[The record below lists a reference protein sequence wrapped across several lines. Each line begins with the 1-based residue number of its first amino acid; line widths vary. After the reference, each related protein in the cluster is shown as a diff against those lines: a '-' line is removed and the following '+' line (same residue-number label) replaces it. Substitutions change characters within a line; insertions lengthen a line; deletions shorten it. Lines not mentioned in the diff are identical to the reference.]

1 MHSPPLDHVMEKI
14 LPVVDPSGSDSAMLD
29 NALEFLLYSGMDL
42 PKAVMLTIPE
52 PWSQNRDMP
61 RAIQDMYHYYA
72 TMMEPWDGP
81 AAILFSDGDVVGACL
96 DRNGLRPI
104 RYYLTD
110 DGTVILASEVG
121 VLDLPPEKI
130 VRKSRL
136 GPGKMLL
143 LDTRTGQV
151 REDEAIKSGYAAA
164 HPYGEWLDRSL
175 VSLRDLPSPNRKVPH
190 NSQALRDKLYQ
201 VFGYTYEDII
211 QSILPM
217 ARGGHEPTMSMG
229 TDIPLAVLSQRQ
241 QSLFSYFK
249 QLFAQVTNP
258 PIDAIREEVVTDTT
272 VYVGSDGNL
281 LQDAPENCRVLE
293 IKTPSSPAGT
303 C

>member
-14 LPVVDPSGSDSAMLD
+14 LPVVDLSGSDSAMLD

-151 REDEAIKSGYAAA
+151 REDCDEG
-164 HPYGEWLDRSL
+164 
-175 VSLRDLPSPNRKVPH
+175 
-190 NSQALRDKLYQ
+190 
-201 VFGYTYEDII
+201 
-211 QSILPM
+211 
-217 ARGGHEPTMSMG
+217 
-229 TDIPLAVLSQRQ
+229 
-241 QSLFSYFK
+241 
-249 QLFAQVTNP
+249 
-258 PIDAIREEVVTDTT
+258 
-272 VYVGSDGNL
+272 
-281 LQDAPENCRVLE
+281 VLE
-293 IKTPSSPAGT
+293 WIHKDRLAALPQWAGDRIFLDLLRQGAPFFSLKLRYQGET
-303 C
+303 LVYACLNGKELIL